1 MSGGWSTGRDHAG
14 ARSLA
19 WGPAAGHNERVNA
32 ENSPSPSFAEVL
44 TEAIQSRGLSLERI
58 RGRLDE
64 AGVPV
69 SIATLSYWQSGRSLP
84 TRARSYHT
92 LVALE
97 DILDLESGHL
107 TRHTHT
113 SDGRTRR
120 ELFPWQSVM
129 PGTEIATQIIAD
141 LGIDMQGQLARVAMN
156 DRLTIKADRSEAHQ
170 ESRLLWRADRNGLHR
185 WPLVLEQDADPGDVD
200 AVPSVEAVFGCRV
213 GEVVEVPERHLVV
226 AEMLSPRSLL
236 RGEHMLSEYRITFA
250 PTSTPSF
257 RLTRSSVDPV
267 KTVALC
273 TRFDPHELP
282 LRVRGGYSN
291 AIGSEPTEF
300 VDLEL
305 ADNEV
310 QYVRTETSPGVHMM
324 TWEWD

>member
-1 MSGGWSTGRDHAG
+1 M
-14 ARSLA
+14 
-19 WGPAAGHNERVNA
+19 PADNF
-32 ENSPSPSFAEVL
+32 PPPTFAEVL
-44 TEAIQSRGLSLERI
+44 TAAIQLRGLSLERI

-84 TRARSYHT
+84 TRSRSYHT

-97 DILDLESGHL
+97 DILGLESGHL

-120 ELFPWQSVM
+120 ALFPWQSVM

-141 LGIDMQGQLARVAMN
+141 LGIDMQGQIARVAMN
-156 DRLTIKADRSEAHQ
+156 DRLTIKADRSESHQ
-170 ESRLLWRADRNGLHR
+170 ESRILWRADRNGVHR
-185 WPLVLEQDADPGDVD
+185 WPVVMQQDADAGDLE
-200 AVPSVEAVFGCRV
+200 ALPRVEAVFGCRL
-213 GEVVEVPERHLVV
+213 GEVIEVPERHLVV
-226 AEMLSPRSLL
+226 AEMLAPRPLQ
-236 RGEHMLSEYRITFA
+236 RGEHVLSEYRITFA

-257 RLTRSSVDPV
+257 RLTRASADPL
-267 KTVALC
+267 KCVALC
-273 TRFDPHELP
+273 ARFDPHELP
-282 LRVRGGYSN
+282 LQVRGAHSTGL
-291 AIGSEPTEF
+291 GQEPTDF

-305 ADNEV
+305 SDNEV
-310 QYVRTETSPGVHMM
+310 QYIATDSSPGVHVM